1 MAKVKIVFE
10 MEDIVRDELLGA
22 ICWAKNY
29 SPTIEVQEEQTVE
42 VIGTD
47 GKKSKQVIMA
57 NITVPNP
64 VTPGQFAINEFLKY
78 GHDFIEKKRQDD
90 AWKTSVIATRAKF
103 EEEIVNNPN
112 ITVSAEEVEDDT

>member
-10 MEDIVRDELLGA
+10 MEDTVRDELVGA

-29 SPTIEVQEEQTVE
+29 QPTIQIQEEQVVTVNH
-42 VIGTD
+42 ID
-47 GKKSKQVIMA
+47 GSTSEQTIMA
-57 NITVPNP
+57 PVTIPNP
-64 VTPGQFAINEFLKY
+64 VTPGQFAMSEFMKY

-112 ITVSAEEVEDDT
+112 ITVSAEEV